1 MGVDWIKRVY
11 QVWRWDGLTYAEAQG
26 CVTKLYE
33 LSWIEQLEEL
43 RNTAP
48 ASAGKPQTGETGGA
62 RPNRRIKRAG

>member
-48 ASAGKPQTGETGGA
+48 TLVGK
-62 RPNRRIKRAG
+62 